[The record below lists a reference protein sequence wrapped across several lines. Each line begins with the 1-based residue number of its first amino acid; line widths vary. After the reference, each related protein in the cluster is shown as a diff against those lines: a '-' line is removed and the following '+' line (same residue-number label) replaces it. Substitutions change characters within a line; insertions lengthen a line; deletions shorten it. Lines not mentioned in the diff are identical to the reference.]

1 MNAAIE
7 FRMIVPAEIVPR
19 GDTLWQRFKHW
30 WLTVPPNPLV
40 WYAPCDW
47 PDDAAHAP
55 RTAFRPLV
63 LVPHDE

>member
-7 FRMIVPAEIVPR
+7 FRMIVPAEPVPY
-19 GDTLWQRFKHW
+19 GETLWQRWKRW
-30 WLTVPPNPLV
+30 WLTPPPNPLV

-47 PDDAAHAP
+47 PDAEPA
-55 RTAFRPLV
+55 RMTAFRPLV